1 MNSSSGN
8 DLDMIIK
15 DEKQKKVIV
24 NALLDEYSRK
34 ILDSTIDEAKS
45 ITDIMREQDIPMTST
60 YRRVKLLMD
69 NKLVKVERSMVTHDG
84 KRYFLYLSNIKDA
97 SILFNKG
104 ELIVEI
110 TPNIREKPEDRLLR
124 SFSTMKEEAR

>member
-1 MNSSSGN
+1 MNSSNGN
-8 DLDMIIK
+8 DLDMIIT
-15 DEKQKKVIV
+15 DEKQKKVIL

-34 ILDSTIDEAKS
+34 ILDSTIDESKS

-97 SILFNKG
+97 SIRFNKG

-110 TPNIREKPEDRLLR
+110 TPNIRERPEDKLLR
-124 SFSTMKEEAR
+124 SFSNIKEEAR

>member
-1 MNSSSGN
+1 
-8 DLDMIIK
+8 MIIK
-15 DEKQKKVIV
+15 DEKQKKAIV

-84 KRYFLYLSNIKDA
+84 KRYFLYLSNIKEA
-97 SILFNKG
+97 SIRFNKG

-110 TPNIREKPEDRLLR
+110 TPNIREKPEDKLLR
-124 SFSTMKEEAR
+124 SFSTIKEEAR

>member
-1 MNSSSGN
+1 MNSSNGN
-8 DLDMIIK
+8 DLDMIIT
-15 DEKQKKVIV
+15 DEKQKKIIV
-24 NALLDEYSRK
+24 DALLDEYSRK
-34 ILDSTIDEAKS
+34 ILDSTIDESKS

-69 NKLVKVERSMVTHDG
+69 NKLVKVERSMVTDDG

-97 SILFNKG
+97 SIRFNKG
-104 ELIVEI
+104 ELLVEI

-124 SFSTMKEEAR
+124 SFSTIKEEAR

>member
-1 MNSSSGN
+1 MNSSNGN
-8 DLDMIIK
+8 DLDMIIT
-15 DEKQKKVIV
+15 DEKQKKIIV
-24 NALLDEYSRK
+24 DALLDEYSRK

-60 YRRVKLLMD
+60 YRRVKSLMD
-69 NKLVKVERSMVTHDG
+69 NKLVKVERSMVTDDG

-97 SILFNKG
+97 SIRFNKG
-104 ELIVEI
+104 ELLVEI

>member
-69 NKLVKVERSMVTHDG
+69 NKLVKVERSMVTDDG

-97 SILFNKG
+97 SIRFNKG
-104 ELIVEI
+104 ELVVEI
-110 TPNIREKPEDRLLR
+110 TPNIRERPEDRLLR
-124 SFSTMKEEAR
+124 SFSNIKEEAR

>member
-15 DEKQKKVIV
+15 DEKQKKAIV

-69 NKLVKVERSMVTHDG
+69 NKLVKVERSMVTDDG

-97 SILFNKG
+97 SIRFNKG

>member
-1 MNSSSGN
+1 
-8 DLDMIIK
+8 MIITN
-15 DEKQKKVIV
+15 EKQKKAIV

-34 ILDSTIDEAKS
+34 ILDSTIEEAKS

-69 NKLVKVERSMVTHDG
+69 NKLVKVERSMVTDDG

-97 SILFNKG
+97 SIRFNKG
-104 ELIVEI
+104 ELVVEI
-110 TPNIREKPEDRLLR
+110 TPNIIERPEDKLLR
-124 SFSTMKEEAR
+124 SFTTIKEEAR

>member
-1 MNSSSGN
+1 
-8 DLDMIIK
+8 MIIT
-15 DEKQKKVIV
+15 DEKQKKIIV
-24 NALLDEYSRK
+24 DALLDEYSRK

-45 ITDIMREQDIPMTST
+45 ITEIMREQDIPMTST

-69 NKLVKVERSMVTHDG
+69 NKLVKVERSMVTDDG

-97 SILFNKG
+97 SIQFNKG
-104 ELIVEI
+104 ELLVEI

-124 SFSTMKEEAR
+124 SFSTIKEEAR

>member
-1 MNSSSGN
+1 VNSSSGN

-97 SILFNKG
+97 SIRFNKG

-110 TPNIREKPEDRLLR
+110 TPNIREKPEDKLLR
-124 SFSTMKEEAR
+124 SFSTIKEEAR

>member
-1 MNSSSGN
+1 MNSSNGN
-8 DLDMIIK
+8 DLDMIIA
-15 DEKQKKVIV
+15 DEKQKKVIL

-34 ILDSTIDEAKS
+34 ILDSTIDESKS

-69 NKLVKVERSMVTHDG
+69 NKLVKVERSMVTDDG

-97 SILFNKG
+97 SIRFNKG
-104 ELIVEI
+104 ELVVEI
-110 TPNIREKPEDRLLR
+110 TPNIRERPEDRLLR
-124 SFSTMKEEAR
+124 SFSNIKEEAR